1 VIEKLTA
8 QIKELQESNSKPTIE
23 TVPIS
28 SSPSTDHTPQRDH
41 DDQIATKSAAST
53 LSESTVAAY
62 ELRIQQL
69 EAELALRDERIREL
83 TCIPPSIPP
92 ATSAGDSSE
101 QKIEA
106 LEVVVS
112 DREETIRQLHSEL
125 SSQRERV
132 EELEQNQ
139 ERLLA
144 VAAATTATT
153 SVTTGVAST
162 PAPAVLVDTAI
173 PPLLGESSDDALLER
188 LREEDELRTQEI
200 LRLHTQLS
208 AHKIQPDSDP
218 HSQQHFHPV
227 VVVDE
232 EDIDEELDSERN
244 IPVDIPDYHDLGS
257 LTEKDVLGAVE
268 EFRNDLLFKY
278 REMASAQDRSL
289 QSLSSFQTKTFN
301 TLKGRDPALVPP
313 HEHLL
318 FDRFRKRLL
327 TMSRRVFRF
336 STAEKEAE
344 EDVVKIE

>member
-106 LEVVVS
+106 LEAVVS

-144 VAAATTATT
+144 VASATTATT
-153 SVTTGVAST
+153 SVTTGGAST
-162 PAPAVLVDTAI
+162 SDLVALSVEGLEKDQKI
-173 PPLLGESSDDALLER
+173 QQLSSDLAALQEVSESAQLIPQLKAELETH
-188 LREEDELRTQEI
+188 EASI
-200 LRLHTQLS
+200 LKL
-208 AHKIQPDSDP
+208 
-218 HSQQHFHPV
+218 SQQLEAQTRATHV
-227 VVVDE
+227 LE
-232 EDIDEELDSERN
+232 EEVQSRDAMISELHEERASSQMMRATLM
-244 IPVDIPDYHDLGS
+244 
-257 LTEKDVLGAVE
+257 TE
-268 EFRNDLLFKY
+268 
-278 REMASAQDRSL
+278 
-289 QSLSSFQTKTFN
+289 
-301 TLKGRDPALVPP
+301 VPP
-313 HEHLL
+313 FERASSI
-318 FDRFRKRLL
+318 DGV
-327 TMSRRVFRF
+327 MSL
-336 STAEKEAE
+336 EKEESVSEVIEASGPSSG
-344 EDVVKIE
+344 DGLNQNVKHMLRWRRGLAFVSVIAIFLSIKSEVRDGRCYKLFLTSE